1 MCGLA
6 GLIQAEPG
14 SRDGVAGVIG
24 AMTETLEHRGP
35 DDQGIYVDPSGRVAL
50 GFRRLAIIDLSE
62 LGHQPMVSAS
72 GRFTMVFNGEVF
84 NHQALR
90 RELAAGGATFRG
102 HSDTET
108 ILAAF
113 EAWGIRAAVR
123 RFVGMFAI
131 AVWDGERQELTL
143 LRDRLGI
150 KPLFIYAEPGL
161 VTFGSEL
168 KALHQGPSFEATLD
182 PASVLAYL
190 RYLYVPAPAT
200 IFQRVRKLEAG
211 HLLTIRD
218 PAAPLPASEPFWS
231 LGEVAAA
238 GRAAQL
244 GGDDAAVVAQF
255 DALLVDAV
263 RLRMEADVPL
273 GALLSGGVDSSTV
286 VAVMQELSP
295 RPVRTFTIGFDRA
308 VHDEAGYA
316 REIAAHLGT
325 DHTELYLTG
334 DAALDVVPR
343 LAEMYDEPLANPSQ
357 IPTYLVCQLARQHV
371 TVALTGDGADEL
383 FAGYNRYVHGER
395 MIARAASLPGP
406 LRHLV
411 SRGLAA
417 VGPEGWDRVEQVAG
431 RLVPGAGRVRLAGSK
446 AHKLSRL
453 MAADT
458 AFEQYRSLMSMWDA
472 PAGFLRHPVPEV
484 DRTRG
489 VFDGPAPLLERMML
503 ADQMTYLPDD
513 LLAKVDRASMAVSL
527 EARVPLLDHRLVE
540 FSWRLPRQYKVRD
553 GRGKW
558 ILRQSAYRR
567 VPRALLERE
576 KVGFTVP
583 IREWLRGPL
592 RPWAEAMLTPEKL
605 EATGLLAPAAVR
617 AAWDRFQAGQ
627 GDDGLGLWA
636 LCQLQAWCERWQ
648 QAPRMTSTG
657 SVR

>member
-6 GLIQAEPG
+6 GLFRAEPG
-14 SRDGVAGVIG
+14 NPQAAAATVG
-24 AMTETLEHRGP
+24 AMAGTLGHRGP
-35 DDQGIYVDPSGRVAL
+35 DDQGIWVDPTGRTAL
-50 GFRRLAIIDLSE
+50 GFRRLAIVDLSE
-62 LGHQPMVSAS
+62 LGHQPMASVS
-72 GRFTMVFNGEVF
+72 GRYTMVFNGEVF
-84 NHQALR
+84 NHRSLR
-90 RELAAGGATFRG
+90 QELEAGGARFRG

-131 AVWDGERQELTL
+131 AVWDGRRAELTL

-150 KPLFIYAEPGL
+150 KPMFVYAERGL
-161 VTFGSEL
+161 VSFGSEL
-168 KALHQGPSFEATLD
+168 KALHQGPSFDTTLD
-182 PASVLAYL
+182 PAAVLAYL
-190 RYLYVPAPAT
+190 RYLYIPAPAT
-200 IFQRVRKLEAG
+200 IFLRARKLEPG
-211 HLLTIRD
+211 HMLTVRD
-218 PAAPLPASEPFWS
+218 PAAPLPASEVFWS
-231 LGEVAAA
+231 LAEVAAA
-238 GRAAQL
+238 GESQRL
-244 GGDDAAVVAQF
+244 TGDEAEVQAQF
-255 DALLVDAV
+255 DALLVDSV

-286 VAVMQELSP
+286 VAIMQELSP

-308 VHDEAGYA
+308 EHDEAGYA
-316 REIAAHLGT
+316 RTIAAHLGT
-325 DHTELYLTG
+325 DHTELNLSG
-334 DAALDVVPR
+334 HAALDVVPK

-395 MIARAASLPGP
+395 MIKRAARLPVP
-406 LRHLV
+406 VRQFL
-411 SRGLAA
+411 SRGLAV

-431 RLVPGAGRVRLAGSK
+431 RLVPACGRTRLAGNK

-453 MAADT
+453 MASGSE
-458 AFEQYRSLMSMWDA
+458 FEQYRSLMSMWDE
-472 PAGFLRHPVPEV
+472 PGHLLRGPVEEV

-489 VFDGPAPLLERMML
+489 VLESRAPLLERMML

-513 LLAKVDRASMAVSL
+513 LLAKVDRASMAVGL

-540 FSWRLPRQYKVRD
+540 FSWRLPREYKIRD

-583 IREWLRGPL
+583 IRAWLRGPL
-592 RPWAEAMLTPEKL
+592 RPWAEAMLTREGL
-605 EATGLLAPAAVR
+605 EATGLLDPTAVR
-617 AAWDRFQAGQ
+617 MAWERFQRGQ

-636 LCQLQAWCERWQ
+636 LCQLQAWCRRWQ
-648 QAPRMTSTG
+648 EAPTKPRTG
-657 SVR
+657 GTG